1 MATYDP
7 NYDTDYD
14 PDCAEATCS
23 LVTLCKRI
31 AVGHNVDE
39 CFDTSKA
46 PTLDGFKVDY
56 KTALAIAKKIH
67 WGGTLA
73 DLEEMIRRYRY
84 VCWHIQYTFL
94 FLTSVVSLTNIFCK
108 E

>member
-1 MATYDP
+1 MMATSDP

-39 CFDTSKA
+39 CFDVSKA

-56 KTALAIAKKIH
+56 KTALAIAKKNSL
-67 WGGTLA
+67 G
-73 DLEEMIRRYRY
+73 RYLGRFGRNDNK
-84 VCWHIQYTFL
+84 I
-94 FLTSVVSLTNIFCK
+94 
-108 E
+108 